1 VLEPNHAL
9 VMWTWAFI
17 LEPLPQNRTRLLVR
31 ERYPG
36 WIRLAVPTR
45 FGLLRAL
52 GAVVDYVI
60 GDPLH
65 FAMERKMML
74 GLKQRAEHSPNPA
87 GPAAAPASPRG
98 GEPQETGSR

>member
-1 VLEPNHAL
+1 
-9 VMWTWAFI
+9 
-17 LEPLPQNRTRLLVR
+17 
-31 ERYPG
+31 
-36 WIRLAVPTR
+36 VPAR

-74 GLKQRAEHSPNPA
+74 GLKQRAEQPPAISDSPHHVRRRA
-87 GPAAAPASPRG
+87 KERG
-98 GEPQETGSR
+98 GRDLRL